1 MSDWHPGP
9 KDHAEAA
16 RIFTAMDALNLGV
29 NEFAQGLMEVSPS
42 FAQALAEHLERE
54 FALEYTLEKTPMKS
68 VA

>member
-1 MSDWHPGP
+1 LSDWHPGP

-29 NEFAQGLMEVSPS
+29 QDFAQGLMEVSPD

-54 FALEYTLEKTPMKS
+54 FALENTVEKTLMKS